1 VRDAAGAWTTAD
13 ANVGFPA
20 GRPQTI
26 AVDLSNAWRSASREV
41 RLVTNMPIY
50 WDRIL
55 VGTLS
60 DSPTIETSLEPVS
73 AVLRWR
79 GFSAETSPDGREPFG
94 ADYGRVSTA
103 SPWKAFPGA
112 YTREGDVRA
121 LLARTDDMFVV
132 SKAGDEIALSFD
144 ASAAPP
150 LREGWKR
157 TFLLYA
163 DGFSKEMNIRSATPD
178 SLGPLPFHGM
188 SRYPYG
194 PDERYPDD
202 DAHRAY
208 AAAYNTRIVTR
219 AVPSIDAVAASTSD
233 HHGAQR

>member
-1 VRDAAGAWTTAD
+1 
-13 ANVGFPA
+13 
-20 GRPQTI
+20 
-26 AVDLSNAWRSASREV
+26 
-41 RLVTNMPIY
+41 M
-50 WDRIL
+50 
-55 VGTLS
+55 
-60 DSPTIETSLEPVS
+60 
-73 AVLRWR
+73 
-79 GFSAETSPDGREPFG
+79 
-94 ADYGRVSTA
+94 
-103 SPWKAFPGA
+103 
-112 YTREGDVRA
+112 RA

-194 PDERYPDD
+194 PDEHYPDD

-219 AVPSIDAVAASTSD
+219 VIPSIDAVAASKSD
-233 HHGAQR
+233 HHGAER